1 MEAGAAASGADR
13 ASHVPPRSAGV
24 LLELDIRD
32 FAIAEHV
39 RVPLGPGLTVITG
52 ETGAGKS
59 ILIDALQLLLGGRAD
74 ASTVRAGARAAQVEG
89 VFGLDEAALGDP
101 LREQLAEAG
110 IAGED
115 DTLIVS
121 REVALDGRA
130 RSAARVNGRAVVQSL
145 LAALGARLVD
155 IHGQTDHVSLLQPGT
170 HIGLLDR
177 FGGLAETRAAFSE
190 PAARL
195 RAVRAEIARLT
206 ADARERVRRQERLRF
221 EAEEIEAAQLRPDEE
236 DEVRAERQLL
246 ANAEQ
251 LAELADA
258 AHAAL
263 VGGGR
268 SAAAIDSLGRTADLL
283 GQLAALDER
292 LGDDAATAAALQ
304 EQATDLARTLRAYRD
319 AVEFNPARLAAVDER
334 LTLLNT
340 LKRKY
345 GATVGEVIAYGE
357 QAARELAELEGSEE
371 RLDALRDEEARL
383 LTTLSARAQ
392 ELSSAR
398 EQAAQ
403 RLVQAVER
411 ELDDLRMTDARFAVQ
426 FLRRTAA
433 DGLPATLPL
442 ETVVER
448 EPATVQPASGEPLA
462 FDQSGADRV
471 EFLISLNPGEP
482 LRPLA
487 RVASGGETSRL
498 MLALKGVLGDADQV
512 PTLVFDEIE
521 AGLGGRS
528 AGVVAQ
534 KLAALAERHQV
545 ICISHL
551 PQIAA
556 VASTHLVAAKQVSG
570 GRTRA
575 TLTPVS
581 GEERVHELA
590 AMLGG
595 ATPANLASARELLGI
610 TADPHS
616 RSRVRSASPGG
627 SRLFT

>member
-1 MEAGAAASGADR
+1 M
-13 ASHVPPRSAGV
+13 

-39 RVPLGPGLTVITG
+39 RLPLGPGLTVITG

-59 ILIDALQLLLGGRAD
+59 ILIDALHLLLGARAD
-74 ASTVRAGARAAQVEG
+74 AGTVRAGAAAAHVEG
-89 VFGLDEAALGDP
+89 VFTLDDDALGEG
-101 LREQLAEAG
+101 LREQLDEAG
-110 IAGED
+110 VAAED
-115 DTLIVS
+115 ETLIVS
-121 REVALDGRA
+121 RDVSLDGRA
-130 RSAARVNGRAVVQSL
+130 RSAARVNGRAVVQTL
-145 LAALGARLVD
+145 LASLGTRLVD
-155 IHGQTDHVSLLQPGT
+155 IHGQSDHVSLLQPAT
-170 HIGLLDR
+170 HIELLDR
-177 FGGLAETRAAFSE
+177 FGGAGEARRAFAE

-195 RAVRAEIARLT
+195 RGVRAEIDRLVS
-206 ADARERVRRQERLRF
+206 DERERVRRQERLRF
-221 EAEEIEAAQLRPDEE
+221 EAEEIEAAELRPDEE

-263 VGGGR
+263 AGGGR
-268 SAAAIDSLGRTADLL
+268 GAAAIDSLGRTADLL

-292 LGDDAATAAALQ
+292 MSDDAVTASGLQ
-304 EQATDLARTLRAYRD
+304 EQASDLARKLRAYRD
-319 AVEFNPARLAAVDER
+319 AVEFNPARLAAVEER

-345 GATVGEVIAYGE
+345 GATIAAVIAYGE
-357 QAARELAELEGSEE
+357 EASRELAELAGSEE
-371 RLDALRDEEARL
+371 RVAALRAEERTLQAALGERA
-383 LTTLSARAQ
+383 TELSAR
-392 ELSSAR
+392 R
-398 EQAAQ
+398 EQAAR
-403 RLVQAVER
+403 RLVQAVEH
-411 ELDDLRMTDARFAVQ
+411 ELADLRLAEARFAVQ
-426 FLRRTAA
+426 FTRRASA
-433 DGLPATLPL
+433 DGLACALPL
-442 ETVVER
+442 AAVIEHGSVEAAP
-448 EPATVQPASGEPLA
+448 PADAPLA
-462 FDQSGADRV
+462 FDQSGVDRV
-471 EFLISLNPGEP
+471 EFLVSLNPGEP

-498 MLALKGVLGDADQV
+498 MLALKSVLGEADAV

-534 KLAALAERHQV
+534 KLAALAQRHQV

-556 VASTHLVAAKQVSG
+556 VAGTHLVAVKEVRG

-575 TLTPVS
+575 SLTAVS
-581 GEERVHELA
+581 GEARIHELA

-610 TADPHS
+610 TGENRARNPS
-616 RSRVRSASPGG
+616 PAASTEG
-627 SRLFT
+627 SRLFS

>member
-1 MEAGAAASGADR
+1 M
-13 ASHVPPRSAGV
+13 
-24 LLELDIRD
+24 LLELDIKD

-59 ILIDALQLLLGGRAD
+59 IIIDALQLLLGGRAD
-74 ASTVRAGARAAQVEG
+74 ASTVRAGAAAAHVEG
-89 VFGLDEAALGDP
+89 VFSLDEAALDQAV
-101 LREQLAEAG
+101 REQLEEAG
-110 IAGED
+110 IALD
-115 DTLIVS
+115 DEALIVS
-121 REVALDGRA
+121 RDVAAEGRA

-145 LAALGARLVD
+145 LAALGTRLVD
-155 IHGQTDHVSLLQPGT
+155 IHGQTDHVSLLQPAT
-170 HIGLLDR
+170 HIELLDR
-177 FGGLAETRAAFSE
+177 FGGLADERRAFAE

-195 RAVRAEIARLT
+195 RGVRGEIARLVS
-206 ADARERVRRQERLRF
+206 DERERLRRQERLRF
-221 EAEEIEAAQLRPDEE
+221 EAEEIAAAQLRPDEE
-236 DEVRAERQLL
+236 EELRAERQLL

-251 LAELADA
+251 LAELAEA

-263 VGGGR
+263 AGGGR
-268 SAAAIDSLGRTADLL
+268 GAAAIDSLGRAAELL

-292 LGDDAATAAALQ
+292 LNEDAATAAALQ
-304 EQATDLARTLRAYRD
+304 EQAADLARTLRAYRE
-319 AVEFNPARLAAVDER
+319 AVEFNPARLDAVEER

-345 GATVGEVIAYGE
+345 GATIPAVIAYGAE
-357 QAARELAELEGSEE
+357 AERELAELEGSEE
-371 RLDALRDEEARL
+371 RVEALRAEEQRL
-383 LTTLSARAQ
+383 LATLSERAQ
-392 ELSSAR
+392 ALSAAR
-398 EQAAQ
+398 QQAAQ
-403 RLVQAVER
+403 RLVQAIER
-411 ELDDLRMTDARFAVQ
+411 ELDDLRMAGARFAVQ
-426 FLRRTAA
+426 FTRRSSAE
-433 DGLPATLPL
+433 GLPCALPL
-442 ETVVER
+442 EAVIEHGEHGAAEAG
-448 EPATVQPASGEPLA
+448 EPATEPLA
-462 FDQSGADRV
+462 FDQSGVDRV
-471 EFLISLNPGEP
+471 EFLVSLNPGEP

-498 MLALKGVLGDADQV
+498 MLALKSVLGEADGV

-534 KLAALAERHQV
+534 KLAALAQNHQV

-556 VASTHLVAAKQVSG
+556 AAATHLVAAKQVSG

-575 TLTPVS
+575 TLTPID
-581 GEERVHELA
+581 GEARVQELA

-610 TADPHS
+610 TEEATP
-616 RSRVRSASPGG
+616 RARARSATPGR

>member
-1 MEAGAAASGADR
+1 
-13 ASHVPPRSAGV
+13 V
-24 LLELDIRD
+24 LLELDIKD

-59 ILIDALQLLLGGRAD
+59 IIIDALQLLLGGRAD
-74 ASTVRAGARAAQVEG
+74 ATTVRAGAPAAHVEG
-89 VFGLDEAALGDP
+89 VFSLNEAALDQA
-101 LREQLAEAG
+101 LREQLDEAG
-110 IAGED
+110 IVLD
-115 DTLIVS
+115 DEALIVS
-121 REVALDGRA
+121 RDVATEGRA
-130 RSAARVNGRAVVQSL
+130 RSAARVNGRAVVQTL
-145 LAALGARLVD
+145 LAALGSRLVD
-155 IHGQTDHVSLLQPGT
+155 IHGQTDHVSLLQPPT
-170 HIGLLDR
+170 HIELLDR
-177 FGGLAETRAAFSE
+177 FGGQAELRRAFAE

-195 RAVRAEIARLT
+195 RGVRGEIARLVS
-206 ADARERVRRQERLRF
+206 DERERVRRQERLRF
-221 EAEEIEAAQLRPDEE
+221 EAEEIAAAQLRPDEE
-236 DEVRAERQLL
+236 EEIRAERQLL

-251 LAELADA
+251 LAELAEA

-268 SAAAIDSLGRTADLL
+268 GAAAIDSLGRAAELL

-292 LGDDAATAAALQ
+292 LNDDAATAAALQ
-304 EQATDLARTLRAYRD
+304 EQAADLARTLRAYRD
-319 AVEFNPARLAAVDER
+319 AVEFNPARLEAVEER

-345 GATVGEVIAYGE
+345 GATIPAVIAYGE
-357 QAARELAELEGSEE
+357 EAARELAELEGSEE
-371 RLDALRDEEARL
+371 RVEALRDEEQRL
-383 LTTLSARAQ
+383 LVTLSERAQ
-392 ELSSAR
+392 ALSAAR

-403 RLVQAVER
+403 RLVQAVEG
-411 ELDDLRMTDARFAVQ
+411 ELDDLRMAGARFAVR
-426 FLRRTAA
+426 FTRRPASE
-433 DGLPATLPL
+433 GLPCALSL
-442 ETVVER
+442 EAVIQHGEHG
-448 EPATVQPASGEPLA
+448 EHGAGEAGAPAAEPLA
-462 FDQSGADRV
+462 FDQSGVDRV
-471 EFLISLNPGEP
+471 EFLVSLNPGEP

-498 MLALKGVLGDADQV
+498 MLALKSVLGDADAV

-534 KLAALAERHQV
+534 KLAALAQNHQV

-556 VASTHLVAAKQVSG
+556 AAATHLVAAKQVSG

-575 TLTPVS
+575 TLTAIS
-581 GEERVHELA
+581 GEARVQELA

-610 TADPHS
+610 TQEKQP
-616 RSRVRSASPGG
+616 RSRARSATPGG

>member
-1 MEAGAAASGADR
+1 M
-13 ASHVPPRSAGV
+13 
-24 LLELDIRD
+24 LLELDIKD

-39 RVPLGPGLTVITG
+39 RVPLGAGLTVITG

-59 ILIDALQLLLGGRAD
+59 IIIDALQLLLGGRAD
-74 ASTVRAGARAAQVEG
+74 ASTVRAGAPVAHVEG
-89 VFGLDEAALGDP
+89 VFSLDEAALDQAV
-101 LREQLAEAG
+101 REQLEEAG
-110 IAGED
+110 IALD
-115 DTLIVS
+115 DEALIVS
-121 REVALDGRA
+121 RDVAAEGRA

-145 LAALGARLVD
+145 LAALGTRLVD
-155 IHGQTDHVSLLQPGT
+155 IHGQTDHVSLLQPAT
-170 HIGLLDR
+170 HIELLDR
-177 FGGLAETRAAFSE
+177 FGSLAEERRAFAE

-195 RAVRAEIARLT
+195 RGVRGEIARLVS
-206 ADARERVRRQERLRF
+206 DERERLRRQERLRF
-221 EAEEIEAAQLRPDEE
+221 EAEEIATAQLRPDEE
-236 DEVRAERQLL
+236 EDLRAERQLL

-251 LAELADA
+251 LAELAEA

-263 VGGGR
+263 AGGGR
-268 SAAAIDSLGRTADLL
+268 GAAAIDSLGRAAELL

-292 LGDDAATAAALQ
+292 LNDDAAAAAALQ
-304 EQATDLARTLRAYRD
+304 EQAADLARTLRAYRE
-319 AVEFNPARLAAVDER
+319 AVEFNPARLEAVEER

-345 GATVGEVIAYGE
+345 GATIPAVIAYGE
-357 QAARELAELEGSEE
+357 AAERELAELEGSEE
-371 RLDALRDEEARL
+371 RVEALRAEERRL
-383 LTTLSARAQ
+383 LATLSERAQ
-392 ELSSAR
+392 ALSAAR

-403 RLVQAVER
+403 RLVQAIER
-411 ELDDLRMTDARFAVQ
+411 ELDDLRMAGARFAVQ
-426 FLRRTAA
+426 FTRRPAA
-433 DGLPATLPL
+433 EGLPCALPL
-442 ETVVER
+442 EAVIEHGEHR
-448 EPATVQPASGEPLA
+448 EHGASEAGEPAAEPLA
-462 FDQSGADRV
+462 FDQSGVDRV
-471 EFLISLNPGEP
+471 EFLVSLNPGEP

-498 MLALKGVLGDADQV
+498 MLALKSVLGEADGV

-534 KLAALAERHQV
+534 KLAALAQNHQV

-556 VASTHLVAAKQVSG
+556 AAATHLVAAKQVSG

-575 TLTPVS
+575 TLTPIS
-581 GEERVHELA
+581 GEARVQELA

-610 TADPHS
+610 TEKAPHQS
-616 RSRVRSASPGG
+616 RTRSATPGG